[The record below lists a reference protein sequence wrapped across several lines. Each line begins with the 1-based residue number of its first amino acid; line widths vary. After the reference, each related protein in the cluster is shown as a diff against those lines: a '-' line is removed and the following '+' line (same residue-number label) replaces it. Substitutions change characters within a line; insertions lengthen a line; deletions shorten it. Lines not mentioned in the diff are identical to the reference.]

1 MISQEHKETFSKGDR
16 VFVTSVEREGRLS
29 PKARSI
35 RQSISARGLGTVR
48 GPGTKQ
54 FRGLL
59 RVLYADGSQY
69 HVKWDAEFVPD
80 MDKVRRLGHGNH
92 CNLRPEELQKLP
104 ADPPKMPSCGSSHG
118 RFSEP
123 LSPLSPLSPL
133 LFVTEILDDS
143 SLHH

>member
-35 RQSISARGLGTVR
+35 RQSISARGPGTVR

-69 HVKWDAEFVPD
+69 HVKWDV
-80 MDKVRRLGHGNH
+80 
-92 CNLRPEELQKLP
+92 
-104 ADPPKMPSCGSSHG
+104 
-118 RFSEP
+118 
-123 LSPLSPLSPL
+123 
-133 LFVTEILDDS
+133 
-143 SLHH
+143 

>member
-29 PKARSI
+29 PKACGPSAV
-35 RQSISARGLGTVR
+35 SARGPGTVR

-69 HVKWDAEFVPD
+69 HVKWDAECRTWTRSI
-80 MDKVRRLGHGNH
+80 KVRRLGHGMPWPWPWQSKA
-92 CNLRPEELQKLP
+92 RRAPEVAGGSTETAELWKFPWQILG
-104 ADPPKMPSCGSSHG
+104 A
-118 RFSEP
+118 P
-123 LSPLSPLSPL
+123 LAPLAPL
-133 LFVTEILDDS
+133 VRD
-143 SLHH
+143 